1 MSAFDSGTPTGTGS
15 GAPTGTGA
23 GPGRGTGGGAGTT
36 PVGRAMVS
44 TLLGAHAALRRD
56 LDSLG
61 EALRLLAAKDPA
73 ALGAVQERI
82 DDLTLR
88 QAAWQLK
95 SFCDMYCQTVH
106 AHHSI
111 EDFRIFPAVLRM
123 APELG
128 PVVKKL
134 TEAHMA
140 LGALLDAMLG
150 SVGALPDADWGDA
163 QDAVQ
168 ALADHLAAHLDLEEA
183 HIIPQLGRLSSWI

>member
-1 MSAFDSGTPTGTGS
+1 MSTPQTPATGS
-15 GAPTGTGA
+15 GGGTA
-23 GPGRGTGGGAGTT
+23 TT
-36 PVGRAMVS
+36 PAGRAMVS

-61 EALRLLAAKDPA
+61 QALRLLAAKDPA
-73 ALGAVQERI
+73 ALGEVHARM

-111 EDFRIFPAVLRM
+111 EDFRIFPAVLRI
-123 APELG
+123 APELR
-128 PVVKKL
+128 PVVDRL
-134 TEAHMA
+134 TADHLA
-140 LGALLDAMLG
+140 LGSLLDAMIT
-150 SVGALPDADWGDA
+150 SVGALPDADWATA

>member
-1 MSAFDSGTPTGTGS
+1 MNGPDA
-15 GAPTGTGA
+15 AP
-23 GPGRGTGGGAGTT
+23 RTT
-36 PVGRAMVS
+36 PAGRAMVS

-61 EALRLLAAKDPA
+61 EALRMLAARDPRV
-73 ALGAVQERI
+73 LGDVNAVL

-111 EDFRIFPAVLRM
+111 EDFRIFPAVLKL

-128 PVVKKL
+128 PVVERL
-134 TEAHMA
+134 TADHLK
-140 LGALLDAMLG
+140 LGALLDEM
-150 SVGALPDADWGDA
+150 VTTMGALPGPDAAWTAA
-163 QDAVQ
+163 QDAVR
-168 ALADHLAAHLDLEEA
+168 AMADHLAAHLDLEEA
-183 HIIPQLGRLSSWI
+183 HIVPQLGRLSGWI

>member
-1 MSAFDSGTPTGTGS
+1 MSTSDT
-15 GAPTGTGA
+15 
-23 GPGRGTGGGAGTT
+23 GGAGGTGTT
-36 PVGRAMVS
+36 AAGRAMVS

-61 EALRLLAAKDPA
+61 EALRLLAARDPA
-73 ALGAVQERI
+73 VLGEVQGRM
-82 DDLTLR
+82 DDLTVR

-128 PVVKKL
+128 PVVEKL
-134 TEAHMA
+134 TADHLA
-140 LGALLDAMLG
+140 LGALLDTMLT
-150 SVGALPDADWGDA
+150 SVGALSVAAPPDADWGAA
-163 QDAVQ
+163 QDAVR
-168 ALADHLAAHLDLEEA
+168 ALAGHLAAHLDLEEA
-183 HIIPQLGRLSSWI
+183 HIIPQLGRLSGWI

>member
-1 MSAFDSGTPTGTGS
+1 
-15 GAPTGTGA
+15 
-23 GPGRGTGGGAGTT
+23 
-36 PVGRAMVS
+36 MVS

-73 ALGAVQERI
+73 VLGEVQERM

-88 QAAWQLK
+88 QAAWQLQ
-95 SFCDMYCQTVH
+95 SFCDMYCRTVH

-111 EDFRIFPAVLRM
+111 EDFRIFPAVLRI

-128 PVVKKL
+128 PVVDKL
-134 TEAHMA
+134 TADHLA
-140 LGALLDAMLG
+140 LGALLDTMLA
-150 SVGALPDADWGDA
+150 SVGALPDADWGAA

-168 ALADHLAAHLDLEEA
+168 ALAGHLAAHLDLEEA
-183 HIIPQLGRLSSWI
+183 HIIPQLGRLSGWI